1 MVLSQFAQSMQRAN
15 SSLPIGCSK
24 EVVFQESAQCIE
36 EAGSREDLC
45 IAEEVVGEAYI
56 GRLPPLNTYSP
67 TSGGLFGA
75 F

>member
-1 MVLSQFAQSMQRAN
+1 VRC
-15 SSLPIGCSK
+15 G
-24 EVVFQESAQCIE
+24 
-36 EAGSREDLC
+36 
-45 IAEEVVGEAYI
+45 EEVVGEVDI